1 MAHLEG
7 YVSHIRFHNE
17 ENGYTVMD
25 IETTHGDEVLVG
37 NFHYINEGEYIC
49 AEGEYVDHPAHG
61 PQYRMTSYTVKEP
74 EDKAAMERY
83 LASGAIKG
91 MGAAL
96 AARVIKKFKGNT
108 FDIIESEPE
117 RLAEVKGISLKK
129 AMDIAVQFQE
139 KQEMRHAMMFLSEYG
154 ITSRFAVRIF
164 EEYGN
169 KMYDILKTNPY
180 KLAEDI
186 TGIGFRAADAIAAK
200 AGIAPDSDFRV
211 CAAILY
217 ALQQASLSGHVY
229 LTKDVLC
236 RSAGQLLSMSPEF
249 IEDHLMELVL
259 DKKLM
264 IRTVNEEEHVYL
276 SSYYFMELNTSRMLL
291 NLDLEFPMEKGA
303 YGKRISELEESMDF
317 QLDLLQKQAV
327 EEALTKGVVV
337 VTGGPG
343 TGKTTTINLMI
354 RCFEMEHMDIV
365 LAAPTGRAAKRMT
378 EATGYEAKTI
388 HRLLE
393 VSGGIEEGSSSH
405 FEKNEENPIEAD
417 VVILDEMSMV
427 DIHLMYSLL
436 KAIVPGTRLILVG
449 DSNQLPSVGP
459 GNVLKDIIDSEAFS
473 VVRLSKIYR
482 QAESSHIVLNAH
494 KINAGELITL
504 NNKNKDFFFF
514 EKQDVRSVMGALIYL
529 VKTKLPEYI
538 GTSPFEIQVL
548 TPMRKGELGVEHLNE
563 VLQYYLNPAS
573 ESKKEKEGRTGVFRE
588 GDKVMQVKNNYK
600 LEWKITNEK
609 GFSVEEG
616 LGVFNGD
623 MGVIKQIN
631 TYSER
636 ITVVFDE
643 NREVEYPY
651 SNLDELEL
659 AYAITI
665 HKSQGSEYPAVVLP
679 LLSGPPILCNRN
691 LLYTAIT
698 RAQKCAAIVGR
709 QSMVEQ
715 MIHNETEQK
724 RYSGLNE
731 CLKDGI

>member
-229 LTKDVLC
+229 LPKGVLC
-236 RSAGQLLSMSPEF
+236 QSAGQLLSMSPEF

-276 SSYYFMELNTSRMLL
+276 SSYYLR
-291 NLDLEFPMEKGA
+291 
-303 YGKRISELEESMDF
+303 
-317 QLDLLQKQAV
+317 
-327 EEALTKGVVV
+327 
-337 VTGGPG
+337 
-343 TGKTTTINLMI
+343 
-354 RCFEMEHMDIV
+354 
-365 LAAPTGRAAKRMT
+365 
-378 EATGYEAKTI
+378 
-388 HRLLE
+388 
-393 VSGGIEEGSSSH
+393 
-405 FEKNEENPIEAD
+405 
-417 VVILDEMSMV
+417 
-427 DIHLMYSLL
+427 
-436 KAIVPGTRLILVG
+436 
-449 DSNQLPSVGP
+449 
-459 GNVLKDIIDSEAFS
+459 
-473 VVRLSKIYR
+473 
-482 QAESSHIVLNAH
+482 
-494 KINAGELITL
+494 
-504 NNKNKDFFFF
+504 
-514 EKQDVRSVMGALIYL
+514 
-529 VKTKLPEYI
+529 
-538 GTSPFEIQVL
+538 
-548 TPMRKGELGVEHLNE
+548 
-563 VLQYYLNPAS
+563 
-573 ESKKEKEGRTGVFRE
+573 
-588 GDKVMQVKNNYK
+588 
-600 LEWKITNEK
+600 
-609 GFSVEEG
+609 
-616 LGVFNGD
+616 
-623 MGVIKQIN
+623 
-631 TYSER
+631 
-636 ITVVFDE
+636 
-643 NREVEYPY
+643 
-651 SNLDELEL
+651 
-659 AYAITI
+659 
-665 HKSQGSEYPAVVLP
+665 
-679 LLSGPPILCNRN
+679 
-691 LLYTAIT
+691 
-698 RAQKCAAIVGR
+698 
-709 QSMVEQ
+709 
-715 MIHNETEQK
+715 
-724 RYSGLNE
+724 
-731 CLKDGI
+731 

>member
-229 LTKDVLC
+229 LPKGVLC
-236 RSAGQLLSMSPEF
+236 QSAGQLLSMSPEF

-337 VTGGPG
+337 VTGGG
-343 TGKTTTINLMI
+343 NRKDNN
-354 RCFEMEHMDIV
+354 HQSYD
-365 LAAPTGRAAKRMT
+365 
-378 EATGYEAKTI
+378 
-388 HRLLE
+388 
-393 VSGGIEEGSSSH
+393 
-405 FEKNEENPIEAD
+405 
-417 VVILDEMSMV
+417 
-427 DIHLMYSLL
+427 SLL
-436 KAIVPGTRLILVG
+436 
-449 DSNQLPSVGP
+449 
-459 GNVLKDIIDSEAFS
+459 
-473 VVRLSKIYR
+473 
-482 QAESSHIVLNAH
+482 
-494 KINAGELITL
+494 
-504 NNKNKDFFFF
+504 
-514 EKQDVRSVMGALIYL
+514 
-529 VKTKLPEYI
+529 
-538 GTSPFEIQVL
+538 
-548 TPMRKGELGVEHLNE
+548 
-563 VLQYYLNPAS
+563 
-573 ESKKEKEGRTGVFRE
+573 
-588 GDKVMQVKNNYK
+588 
-600 LEWKITNEK
+600 
-609 GFSVEEG
+609 
-616 LGVFNGD
+616 
-623 MGVIKQIN
+623 
-631 TYSER
+631 
-636 ITVVFDE
+636 
-643 NREVEYPY
+643 
-651 SNLDELEL
+651 
-659 AYAITI
+659 
-665 HKSQGSEYPAVVLP
+665 
-679 LLSGPPILCNRN
+679 
-691 LLYTAIT
+691 
-698 RAQKCAAIVGR
+698 
-709 QSMVEQ
+709 
-715 MIHNETEQK
+715 
-724 RYSGLNE
+724 
-731 CLKDGI
+731 